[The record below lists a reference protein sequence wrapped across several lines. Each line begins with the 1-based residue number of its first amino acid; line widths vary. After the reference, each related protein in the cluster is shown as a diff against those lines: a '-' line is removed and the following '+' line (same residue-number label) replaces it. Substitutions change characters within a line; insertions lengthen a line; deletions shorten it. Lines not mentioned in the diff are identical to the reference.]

1 MAASTGE
8 RTVAELRAEWR
19 GVIPA
24 LGIENLSP
32 AEERERIDRLEQAVG
47 SVFLFCAQLE
57 IAEELGHGDQW
68 AAANDCRIEWNGEGE
83 E

>member
-1 MAASTGE
+1 MASNVE
-8 RTVAELRAEWR
+8 RKVAQLRAEWLGIIR
-19 GVIPA
+19 A

-68 AAANDCRIEWNGEGE
+68 AAANDCRIEWNGEDGE
-83 E
+83 